1 MSIWFFINGKT
12 LTIVFVFGEDEKA
25 LGKLRHAKLI
35 SIHTRNCYLKGYSH
49 CKTFSFVI
57 SEQEVNLIC
66 FEDCANVLLSHIVYN
81 LTKWLDSSG

>member
-1 MSIWFFINGKT
+1 MSIWFFINGTT
-12 LTIVFVFGEDEKA
+12 LTIVFGEDEKA
-25 LGKLRHAKLI
+25 LGKLWHIKLI

-66 FEDCANVLLSHIVYN
+66 FEDCANVLLYYVVPYS
-81 LTKWLDSSG
+81 L